1 MIRGK
6 GAIKEGCGR
15 HDGKPV
21 GPEDDE
27 PMHVLIEGPDE
38 ETVERG
44 QVRDTSET
52 LPRRFLD
59 TA

>member
-15 HDGKPV
+15 HDGKPI

-44 QVRDTSET
+44 QVQDTSET